1 MSSNS
6 IISPIAPFSGDIVA
20 RSEANGLTMQNDR
33 DKREVQTGRLATGSL
48 ETGSLA
54 RNSGKGAKQDR
65 RQDRLKQALRENLK
79 RRKSQARGRDDLNS
93 APSNVDDGLPY
104 DESGNEP
111 GK

>member
-1 MSSNS
+1 
-6 IISPIAPFSGDIVA
+6 
-20 RSEANGLTMQNDR
+20 MQNDR

-93 APSNVDDGLPY
+93 APSNVDDGSPY